1 MAEKTSGYSGGPL
14 ARYIEKKRELAETSN
29 ELEKARSEYRE
40 KLEVL
45 NLKRNEIKKKE
56 ELVIIFAE
64 ITLLLGWNYN
74 SQAGQ
79 LIVVDI

>member
-29 ELEKARSEYRE
+29 ELEKARSDYRE

-56 ELVIIFAE
+56 ELVMIIVW
-64 ITLLLGWNYN
+64 ITFFVRLE
-74 SQAGQ
+74 
-79 LIVVDI
+79 